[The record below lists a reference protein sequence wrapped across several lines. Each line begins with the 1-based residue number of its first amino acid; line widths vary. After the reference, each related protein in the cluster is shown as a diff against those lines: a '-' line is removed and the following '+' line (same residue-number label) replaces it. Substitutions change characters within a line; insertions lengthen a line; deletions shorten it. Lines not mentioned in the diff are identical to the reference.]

1 MENIDHRISHAIADF
16 TKRSKFLSKL
26 AVLGAVEI
34 IWFMA
39 GVLVVVTMIQSG
51 SPQWFYEWDGAVL
64 LLSGGIV
71 VPWAVTMLVEYLVK
85 RSRPFQRE
93 GRKALIDMAIVTP
106 SFPSGHATL
115 TFAMCAT
122 IAKLQPEML
131 PAFLLM
137 ALFVVVSRVAVG
149 VHFVSD
155 IVVGAIVGWFV
166 GGFAFLLPIL
176 ILSKFYVL

>member
-1 MENIDHRISHAIADF
+1 MENLDHKISHAIADF
-16 TKRSKFLSKL
+16 TKRSKLLSKL
-26 AVLGAVEI
+26 AVFGAVEL

-39 GVLVVVTMIQSG
+39 GVLVTVTMVFTG
-51 SPQWFYEWDGAVL
+51 SPVWFSAWSPAIL
-64 LLSGGIV
+64 LLSGGIL
-71 VPWAVTMLVEYLVK
+71 VPWALTVAIELTLR

-106 SFPSGHATL
+106 SFPSSHATIV
-115 TFAMCAT
+115 FSMCAI

-137 ALFVVVSRVAVG
+137 ATFVVLSRVAVG

-155 IVVGAIVGWFV
+155 VLVGAAIGWFV
-166 GGFAFLLPIL
+166 GGFAFILPIL
-176 ILSKFYVL
+176 IASKFYVL